1 MSDIVRERV
10 LLEAL
15 PEIPQSGFSQAALSA
30 AGARAGISK
39 RELQDAFPDGPASLV
54 EAFSQWA
61 DRIMVEKMALQPAE
75 QRVRDRVASA
85 VRSRIEAIA
94 PHKEAARRA
103 AAFLAQPQHAPLAT
117 RLMMRS
123 VDAMWRAAGDESTNF
138 SYYTKRAMLAGVYA
152 STLAY
157 WLSDAS
163 QGHSA
168 TWTFLGRRIDDVMR
182 IEKFRSKAG
191 EAMAKLPDPFGIL
204 ASFRGGR
211 GK

>member
-1 MSDIVRERV
+1 MSDMVRDRV
-10 LLEAL
+10 LVEAL
-15 PEIPQSGFSQAALSA
+15 TEIPQSGFSQAALFA

-61 DRIMVEKMALQPAE
+61 DRSMADKIALQPAE
-75 QRVRDRVASA
+75 QRMRDRVASA
-85 VRSRIEAIA
+85 VRARIEAIA

-103 AAFLAQPQHAPLAT
+103 AAFLAQPQHAPLAA

-157 WLSDAS
+157 WFSDAS
-163 QGHSA
+163 DAHSA
-168 TWTFLGRRIDDVMR
+168 TWTFLGHRIDNVMQ
-182 IEKFRSKAG
+182 IEKFRNKAG
-191 EAMAKLPDPFGIL
+191 ETMAKLPDPFGIL
-204 ASFRGGR
+204 ASFR
-211 GK
+211 KK